1 MALEEKGEREMIFI
15 GALVTMARSAVP
27 HVVGGTVRGGWIVG
41 EQGREALEEFS
52 VCARDA
58 GQRQAVGMV
67 MR

>member
-1 MALEEKGEREMIFI
+1 
-15 GALVTMARSAVP
+15 MARSAVP

>member
-1 MALEEKGEREMIFI
+1 MALEEQGEREMIFI

-27 HVVGGTVRGGWIVG
+27 HIVRGTVRGGLVVG

>member
-1 MALEEKGEREMIFI
+1 MIFI
-15 GALVTMARSAVP
+15 GALVTMARSEVP
-27 HVVGGTVRGGWIVG
+27 HVVGGTVRGGWVVG